1 MNVLSCVL
9 SFDSLGCEVIQN
21 TSDRLDSLPYHPQ
34 NTIDA
39 IAKEIQ
45 SNVLAMEDF
54 SYLLFTTKEEQALIN
69 GWDVYEV
76 QPSSADTIRTL
87 DQLTHSYHQ
96 HHNAYGVGKLK
107 YAGFYGII
115 PAVRSIVRFNMLN
128 HPLLENLRQGS
139 WLLDYLLNRL
149 NGHPH
154 LEGVRASLEDEFQF
168 IRESPRNTRP
178 VRFCRFILAFGNM
191 IERELGMKLSGK
203 VDFHQL
209 YMATLQFT
217 QKLPQDPLVFISAGL
232 PHFSTGIMRNWG
244 RDTFIAFPGVMLSC
258 HRYYEAEQLLLE
270 YASVSRHALICNL
283 YGDRELARF
292 NSRDATW
299 WWLRVEIEI
308 GLNGRVFA
316 CTAKRSATREF

>member
-1 MNVLSCVL
+1 MNVPICILQRYSI
-9 SFDSLGCEVIQN
+9 GYEVIQD

-34 NTIDA
+34 KTIDA
-39 IAKEIQ
+39 IAKEIH
-45 SNVLAMEDF
+45 SDAMAMEDF
-54 SYLLFTTKEEQALIN
+54 SYLLFTSKEEQTLIN

-76 QPSSADTIRTL
+76 QSSSSDAIRAL

-96 HHNAYGVGKLK
+96 HHNSYGVGKLK

-115 PAVRSIVRFNMLN
+115 PAIRAIVRYNMLN

-149 NGHPH
+149 NGHRH
-154 LEGVRASLEDEFQF
+154 LEGIRNSLEDEFQF

-191 IERELGMKLSGK
+191 IEKELGTKLSGK
-203 VDFHQL
+203 TAFHQL

-217 QKLPQDPLVFISAGL
+217 QKLPHDPLTFISAGL

-244 RDTFIAFPGVMLSC
+244 RDTFIAFPGIMLSC

-270 YASVSRHALICNL
+270 YASVSRHGLICNL
-283 YGDRELARF
+283 YGDRKLARF

-299 WWLRVEIEI
+299 WWLRVT
-308 GLNGRVFA
+308 NGDV
-316 CTAKRSATREF
+316 SDS